1 MESSKL
7 IEYDFLSLFAD
18 KEIKALIKDG
28 KNSFIILIFL
38 FNL

>member
-7 IEYDFLSLFAD
+7 IEYDFLSLFTD

-28 KNSFIILIFL
+28 KNCCIILIFL